1 MTSSSSSSCSPIHS
15 LINSLLKDASNN
27 WSSAHDKRLLK
38 LLHKIHEDITHEK
51 SSSLEL
57 KMKHLHSI
65 SEKVNVRLNACK
77 IGLGRMGSSI
87 GVERKVEDVSSDEE
101 EEEEEE
107 SEEETVEERG

>member
-101 EEEEEE
+101 EEEEE